1 MIMHVTRR
9 EFLKLTGAGIV
20 WSLLPKH
27 AFAEAL
33 SIPVLMYHDISNH
46 FRDDYTVSPAAFSAQ
61 MEWLYCS
68 GYRTL
73 FFSDLD
79 TLDEDRSGKPVII
92 TFDDGYASFSDHAF
106 PVLREYGFRATVNI
120 IGKHAGSYI
129 NMGGNR
135 PLLSWDEYRYLHGSG
150 LVALGCHTY
159 NLHFLG
165 KAHSHDEKEI
175 ENDLLLFQEIFR
187 RELGRNTELLAWPF
201 GIYSK
206 RTVAIARKAGFKYIM
221 TSNEG
226 YLKTGDS
233 LLEIPRLNI
242 NNKLDMVSFQQYIG
256 EKK

>member
-1 MIMHVTRR
+1 MDVTRR
-9 EFLKLTGAGIV
+9 EFLMLTGTGIV
-20 WSLLPKH
+20 WSLLPQKT
-27 AFAEAL
+27 FAGVL

-46 FRDDYTVSPAAFSAQ
+46 FKDDYTVSPAAFSAQ

-79 TLDEDRSGKPVII
+79 TLDEDRNRKSVII
-92 TFDDGYASFSDHAF
+92 TFDDGYASFSDYVF

-120 IGKHAGSYI
+120 IGKHAGTYI

-135 PLLSWDEYRYLHGSG
+135 PLLSWDEYRYLHKSG
-150 LVALGCHTY
+150 LVDLGCHTY
-159 NLHFLG
+159 NLHFWG

-175 ENDLLLFQEIFR
+175 ETDLLLFQEIFG
-187 RELGRNTELLAWPF
+187 RELGRNTEVLAWPF

-206 RTVAIARKAGFKYIM
+206 RTMAIARKAGFRYIM

-226 YLKTGDS
+226 YLKRGGN
-233 LLEIPRLNI
+233 LEEIPRLNI
-242 NNKLDMVSFQQYIG
+242 NDKLDMVSFQQYIG